1 MHPALQGALIGLAI
15 GAFLVA
21 VEYFMLKKAAEDRAV
36 KMHRK
41 PVLEEMER
49 RRIATVFRF
58 GLILPIGFALGFWII
73 WG

>member
-1 MHPALQGALIGLAI
+1 MHIALEGALIGLAI

-21 VEYFMLKKAAEDRAV
+21 IEYMMLKKATEERA
-36 KMHRK
+36 KRLHRK
-41 PVLEEMER
+41 PVMEEMER
-49 RRIATVFRF
+49 RRIATVARF